1 MTETSAKNDDQLP
14 DAEAEERFNRTLG
27 NLANTPPQLRG
38 AEGHALDKR
47 EPSKPDSRPVSA
59 PEKG

>member
-1 MTETSAKNDDQLP
+1 MTNEPTPEGDKLP

-27 NLANTPPQLRG
+27 NLANMAPAPRG
-38 AEGHALDKR
+38 AGKR

-59 PEKG
+59 PEKS